1 MRILVVSN
9 SAKNREG
16 GVAGVIYNLG
26 AQLERRGHRVDYI
39 FRDDVPKSSL
49 VPRRFELVH
58 YACKVAARILKTRE
72 KYDLVN
78 LHAPA
83 GFVYGFLRKTLRLK
97 GAPPYVMTM
106 HGLEERRVHAMSREA
121 RKGRAWYFALKNRIW
136 HRLYH
141 RPTYRFSIQTAD
153 SAMILN
159 REAWSYV
166 QLRYNRDSHH
176 VWYVPNG
183 VEEQFFLSRD
193 YPDQVAPRLLFVGQ
207 WLDHKGIFYLRD
219 AFEALAARLSDI
231 HLTIAGSAADPEQVR
246 SIFDLSLHSRIE
258 VIPLVGRA
266 GMPALYAAHDIFVF
280 PSLMEGMPLVLLEAM
295 AAGMPIVTTETCGMM
310 DLIQDGING
319 LLVPPADSEA
329 LVEAVLR
336 LSGSAELRRQLGQ
349 AAQQTAR
356 HYTWDRIARR
366 VEKIFSLAAQDGQ
379 C

>member
-9 SAKNREG
+9 SPKNRGG

-26 AQLERRGHRVDYI
+26 AQLEHRGHQVDYI
-39 FRDDVPKSSL
+39 FRDDMPKSSL
-49 VPRRFELVH
+49 VPQRFELVH
-58 YACKVAARILKTRE
+58 YACQVAARILRSRR

-83 GFVYGFLRKTLRLK
+83 GFVYGFLRKALRLK
-97 GAPPYVMTM
+97 SVPPYVMTM

-121 RKGRAWYFALKNRIW
+121 KKGRAWHFALKNRIW

-141 RPTYRFSIQTAD
+141 QPAYKFSIRTAD
-153 SAMILN
+153 LAIILN
-159 REAWSYV
+159 REACSYV
-166 QLRYNRDSHH
+166 QLRYNCDSHR

-193 YPDQVAPRLLFVGQ
+193 YSDRVAPRLLFVGQ

-219 AFEALAARLSDI
+219 AFEALALTLPDI
-231 HLTIAGSAADPEQVR
+231 QLTIAGCAVGPEQVK
-246 SIFDLSLHSRIE
+246 SLFRASFQDQIT
-258 VIPLVGRA
+258 VIPRVERA
-266 GMPALYAAHDIFVF
+266 NMPGVYAQHDLFVF
-280 PSLMEGMPLVLLEAM
+280 PSLVEGMPLVLLEAM

-310 DLIQDGING
+310 DVIQDDING
-319 LLVPPADSEA
+319 ILVPSADAQA

-336 LSGSAELRRQLGQ
+336 LSGGAELRRRLGR
-349 AAQQTAR
+349 AAQETAR

-366 VEKIFSLAAQDGQ
+366 VEKIFSLAAKNGKH
-379 C
+379 